1 MTFNIKIYNNIAE
14 EGLKKLDAEHYTF
27 DDTLAPDG
35 VLLRSESLHDKDLPE
50 SVLAVAR
57 AGAGTNNI
65 PIADYT
71 EKGVIVFNT
80 PGANA
85 NAVKELVLGSMLL
98 SVRPILQGIT
108 WAGTLESPN
117 LEKTVEQNKKQF
129 VGTELEGKTLGVI
142 GLGAI
147 GSRVANDAYQ
157 IGMNVLG
164 YDPHVSV
171 DTAWKMSRRVK
182 RVLSVDE
189 IFAKADFISIHVP
202 LLKDTK
208 NFIST
213 AELEKMKETAVL
225 LNFSRGGLVDHDAV
239 VKAVTEGQIGKYVT
253 DFPEESLLNVPNIVL
268 LPHLGAST
276 EEAEINC
283 AKSAAKTLKVFLE
296 TGNILNAVNFPRTE
310 MTFRT
315 HHRLSIFHQ
324 NVPNMI
330 GKISQA
336 IADGGVNINNLTNRS
351 HENLAYTIIDLDDVS
366 EEKAIDLLAAINLI
380 DEVIKTRLI
389 VNPEI

>member
-1 MTFNIKIYNNIAE
+1 
-14 EGLKKLDAEHYTF
+14 
-27 DDTLAPDG
+27 
-35 VLLRSESLHDKDLPE
+35 
-50 SVLAVAR
+50 
-57 AGAGTNNI
+57 
-65 PIADYT
+65 
-71 EKGVIVFNT
+71 
-80 PGANA
+80 
-85 NAVKELVLGSMLL
+85 
-98 SVRPILQGIT
+98 
-108 WAGTLESPN
+108 
-117 LEKTVEQNKKQF
+117 
-129 VGTELEGKTLGVI
+129 
-142 GLGAI
+142 
-147 GSRVANDAYQ
+147 
-157 IGMNVLG
+157 
-164 YDPHVSV
+164 
-171 DTAWKMSRRVK
+171 
-182 RVLSVDE
+182 
-189 IFAKADFISIHVP
+189 
-202 LLKDTK
+202 
-208 NFIST
+208 
-213 AELEKMKETAVL
+213 MKETAVL